1 MVHAMADLGSELR
14 RLLAARGMSLNELA
28 RQAPCDPGYL
38 SKVVR
43 GQKRASPRLLARL
56 DEILGADGA
65 ITALAG
71 SPPTA
76 AGDLDLIELA
86 RRAEVSDVGPATLGL
101 LETATD
107 GLCRDYSGADPAQLA
122 ARARQ
127 HLRYVTKL
135 IGGRVTLTQHRELL
149 VIAGWLSAV
158 LACASYDMSDTASA
172 RIARTMTAQFAAQAG
187 HGELAAWST
196 EIGSWFALVEG
207 RYGETAALAE
217 AGLEHAGV
225 TSAGVQLA
233 LQAAR
238 GYARMGDTRARDA
251 LRAGRTILERLPVPS
266 HPEHHFVFDGGKF
279 EFYVATILTWLG
291 GEDDVAAEHAR
302 EVVAQCTAGGAARW
316 PMRLAMSQIDLAFI
330 AARRGDLDEAAALGS
345 EALTHSRRSAQLLP
359 RAFELGDDLATRY
372 PGEQLVVEYAR
383 ELPTAQPSHEPAR
396 QAVTYVVRGSSADV
410 TYGPEGSNFSGSVP
424 MRVTKHLG
432 HPQYYAISAQ
442 LNGAGSVTCKILVD
456 GKVISKATAT
466 GGYNIADCEIS
477 PDPFSGKW
485 EDTNSQ

>member
-14 RLLAARGMSLNELA
+14 LLLAARGMSLNELA

-172 RIARTMTAQFAAQAG
+172 RIARTMTAQFAAQAATENWPPGPPRSDHGSRWSKDATAKPPHWLRPGWNTPASLARACNWRSRPPGDTPGWATPG
-187 HGELAAWST
+187 HATRCGLGAPSWN
-196 EIGSWFALVEG
+196 GSRSPAT
-207 RYGETAALAE
+207 RNITSCSTAASSSS
-217 AGLEHAGV
+217 
-225 TSAGVQLA
+225 TS
-233 LQAAR
+233 
-238 GYARMGDTRARDA
+238 
-251 LRAGRTILERLPVPS
+251 P
-266 HPEHHFVFDGGKF
+266 
-279 EFYVATILTWLG
+279 
-291 GEDDVAAEHAR
+291 
-302 EVVAQCTAGGAARW
+302 
-316 PMRLAMSQIDLAFI
+316 
-330 AARRGDLDEAAALGS
+330 
-345 EALTHSRRSAQLLP
+345 RS
-359 RAFELGDDLATRY
+359 
-372 PGEQLVVEYAR
+372 
-383 ELPTAQPSHEPAR
+383 
-396 QAVTYVVRGSSADV
+396 
-410 TYGPEGSNFSGSVP
+410 
-424 MRVTKHLG
+424 
-432 HPQYYAISAQ
+432 
-442 LNGAGSVTCKILVD
+442 
-456 GKVISKATAT
+456 
-466 GGYNIADCEIS
+466 
-477 PDPFSGKW
+477 
-485 EDTNSQ
+485 